1 MATTP
6 YYDNAAGSG
15 PAVVTVPAR
24 HYLKEVSCLAG
35 PLGCTC
41 QIGAAGAV
49 VPVPAGAGFCPW
61 ETRREAQEQ
70 GPLTV
75 TFAGD
80 VISYFVA
87 WGC

>member
-1 MATTP
+1 VATTP
-6 YYDNAAGSG
+6 YYNNAAGVG
-15 PAVVTVPAR
+15 AAVVTVPVR

-49 VPVPAGAGFCPW
+49 VTVPPGAGFSPW

-70 GPLTV
+70 GIIVV
-75 TFAGD
+75 TFGGN
-80 VISYFVA
+80 VTSWFVA
-87 WGC
+87 WGA